1 MDVHSKEVRS
11 FNMSKISS
19 RNTKPEITV
28 RKLCHKLGLRYRL
41 DQKIRN
47 TKPDLVFKKYKTVIF
62 VHGCFWHRHD
72 CKYGQVKPKTNR
84 SFWAQKFKSNTER
97 DQKNYKVL
105 IEDGWRVVVFWE
117 CETKKE
123 DVLKEKI
130 SYNFFLQ
137 N

>member
-1 MDVHSKEVRS
+1 M
-11 FNMSKISS
+11 
-19 RNTKPEITV
+19 
-28 RKLCHKLGLRYRL
+28 
-41 DQKIRN
+41 
-47 TKPDLVFKKYKTVIF
+47 
-62 VHGCFWHRHD
+62 HGCFWHRHD